1 MEIETPPRCAGQD
14 YSGAVMRAGEHA
26 VSSDPRSMD
35 AVVVSR
41 GDEAQGHACLKDAR
55 VMLRALAKTMPD
67 AERLQLSRGFGERL
81 ARRWWEACCAR
92 QGTAM
97 ELRRPQVA
105 PAPRLPGESLESLA
119 ETAGESASF
128 LDPDVAAYE
137 IGLTYTCVLP
147 AAYRSERGIFYT
159 PPILTRRLID
169 LATEAGVDWSR
180 CRVLD
185 PACGGGAFLAP
196 VARRII
202 ARLPECSPRIL
213 LENISNRLRGYE
225 SDPFGAWLAQVALD
239 VALLPYSATAG
250 KKTPN
255 LVELCDSLRRSPPK
269 EGFDLVIG
277 NPPYARTRLAPEM
290 REKFARSLF
299 GHANLYGVFTDLALR
314 HSRSDGVI
322 AYVTPTS
329 FLAGEYFKNLRGLL
343 GSEAP
348 PANMDFVAARRGVFD
363 DVLQETLLATYRRG
377 SRRSPVAVRELDV
390 AVGREMKIGAPAR
403 LDLPAEP
410 SLPWILPRSA
420 ELVPVAEILQRR
432 AHRLADWGYA
442 VSTGPLVWNRH
453 KSQLR
458 SRKGRDRLPLIWA
471 ESVLRNGGFEWRAL
485 KRNHEPWIELRVGD
499 EWLVSRRRCVLLQR
513 TSAKE
518 QRRRLVATALPAE
531 FVDRHGGFVVEN
543 HLNMLKPLDEKPR
556 ASPEALAAFLN
567 SRAADQAFRCVGG
580 SVAVSA
586 YEIEALPLPSP
597 GALDELQSLVAE
609 NAAPEDV
616 EDECWRLY
624 GR

>member
-1 MEIETPPRCAGQD
+1 
-14 YSGAVMRAGEHA
+14 
-26 VSSDPRSMD
+26 
-35 AVVVSR
+35 
-41 GDEAQGHACLKDAR
+41 
-55 VMLRALAKTMPD
+55 
-67 AERLQLSRGFGERL
+67 
-81 ARRWWEACCAR
+81 
-92 QGTAM
+92 M
-97 ELRRPQVA
+97 ELRRPLVA
-105 PAPRLPGESLESLA
+105 PAPRLLGESLDSLA

-239 VALLPYSATAG
+239 VALLPYSAVAD

-255 LVELCDSLRRSPPK
+255 LVELCDSLRRNPPK

-277 NPPYARTRLAPEM
+277 NPPYARTRMAPEL

-314 HSRSDGVI
+314 HARADGVI

-329 FLAGEYFKNLRGLL
+329 FLAGEYFKNLRDLL

-348 PANMDFVAARRGVFD
+348 PGHMDFVAARRGVFD
-363 DVLQETLLATYRRG
+363 EVLQETLLATYRRG
-377 SRRSPVAVRELDV
+377 SRRSQVAVCELHV
-390 AVGREMKIGAPAR
+390 AGREMKIGKPAR
-403 LDLPAEP
+403 LNLPADP

-420 ELVPVAEILQRR
+420 ELVPMAEILLRL

-471 ESVLRNGGFEWRAL
+471 ESVLRNGRFEWRAL